1 MQSTT
6 AKPRAAR
13 QGVAFDVGNL
23 VVHPH
28 HGAGVVVSR
37 RRRQLAGGARTYLEI
52 DLAHSS
58 LKIMVPCDAA
68 ASVGLR
74 AVAGARQVRRIAAVL
89 EDEPDLS
96 GASWSVRQTH
106 YRAQLKGGDV
116 LELAAVVR
124 DLAARAAES
133 ALSTSERELYERSR
147 RVLASELCYA
157 LGVDAERAAAY
168 IDERVAPTQQPR
180 KR

>member
-1 MQSTT
+1 MRSTA

-13 QGVAFDVGNL
+13 RASAFNVGDR
-23 VVHPH
+23 VVHPR

-37 RRRQLAGGARTYLEI
+37 RRRRLLGGTRNYLEI

-58 LKIMVPCDAA
+58 MKIMLPCDAA

-74 AVAGARQVRRIAAVL
+74 AVVGPGRLRRIVAVL
-89 EDEPDLS
+89 ESKPDL
-96 GASWSVRQTH
+96 GGKVWKTRKKH
-106 YRAQLKGGDV
+106 YQAQLKGGDV

-133 ALSTSERELYERSR
+133 GLSPSEREVYEHSR
-147 RVLASELCYA
+147 WVLASELRYA
-157 LGVDAERAAAY
+157 LGVDPEQAAAY
-168 IDERVAPTQQPR
+168 IDEHDGAAPRPR
-180 KR
+180 EE

>member
-1 MQSTT
+1 MQSTA

-13 QGVAFDVGNL
+13 QGVAFEVGDL

-37 RRRQLAGGARTYLEI
+37 RRRHLLGGARNYLEI
-52 DLAHSS
+52 DLAHAS

-74 AVAGARQVRRIAAVL
+74 AVVGPRRLARIAAVL
-89 EDEPDLS
+89 EDKPNLS
-96 GASWSVRQTH
+96 GANWSARQTR
-106 YRAQLKGGDV
+106 YRAKLEGGDV

-124 DLAARAAES
+124 DLAARAVES
-133 ALSTSERELYERSR
+133 GLSSSERELYERSR
-147 RVLASELCYA
+147 GVLVSELRYA

-168 IDERVAPTQQPR
+168 IDERVASTPPSDR
-180 KR
+180 

>member
-1 MQSTT
+1 MPTTT
-6 AKPRAAR
+6 AQPRRA
-13 QGVAFDVGNL
+13 QPGVAFAVGDL

-37 RRRQLAGGARTYLEI
+37 RRRQLAGAVRTYLEL

-74 AVAGARQVRRIAAVL
+74 AVVGPRQLARIAAVL
-89 EDEPDLS
+89 GGQPNLNGS
-96 GASWSVRQTH
+96 NWPARRRH
-106 YRAQLKGGDV
+106 YRAQLQGGDV

-124 DLAARAAES
+124 DLAARASEAG
-133 ALSTSERELYERSR
+133 LSSNERELYERSR
-147 RVLASELCYA
+147 RVLVSELRYA
-157 LGVDAERAAAY
+157 LGVDTEQAAAY
-168 IDERVAPTQQPR
+168 IDERIAPAHRPR
-180 KR
+180 EG